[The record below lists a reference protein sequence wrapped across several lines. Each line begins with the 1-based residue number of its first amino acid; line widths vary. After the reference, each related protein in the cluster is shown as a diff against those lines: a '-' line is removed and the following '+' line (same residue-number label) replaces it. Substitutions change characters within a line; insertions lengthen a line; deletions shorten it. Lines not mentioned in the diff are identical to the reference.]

1 MAAGHR
7 WREGGDE
14 LLKYLAAAYQEN
26 GQIHWPTLLAATAGI
41 AGEMALLA
49 KEVNLPERGYVLG
62 RNVSTFLCDD
72 ARSPKSLWGYCL
84 LVGEEAFGL
93 KKSSLPDFRETE
105 TRIMAS
111 LAANADFVPLSVPA
125 HLAPRHNVLNA
136 GPRHRR
142 QIWAIAQTNQLD
154 NADAAFALMTA
165 AMKVLGFTRHI
176 GAAGM
181 MTLAMESMIGCARVV
196 PLEEPLS
203 NPSFGPIADILPQGA
218 KAPAAPPP
226 PVAPPDL
233 WGGEKPELEPVPAEL
248 AEASSRKPRKAAGSG
263 GFGRRN

>member
-7 WREGGDE
+7 WRQGGDE

-26 GQIHWPTLLAATAGI
+26 GQVHWPTLLAATAGI

-49 KEVNLPERGYVLG
+49 KEVNLPDSGYVLG
-62 RNVSTFLCDD
+62 RNISPFLCDD
-72 ARSPKSLWGYCL
+72 AHSPKSLWGYAL
-84 LVGEEAFGL
+84 LVGKEAFGL
-93 KKSSLPDFRETE
+93 KESSLPDFRETE
-105 TRIMAS
+105 SRITAS
-111 LAANADFVPLSVPA
+111 LAANPTFVPLSVPA

-154 NADAAFALMTA
+154 NADAAFALITA

-176 GAAGM
+176 GSAGM
-181 MTLAMESMIGCARVV
+181 MTLVMEAMIGCARVV
-196 PLEEPLS
+196 PLEEPLT
-203 NPSFGPIADILPQGA
+203 NPSFGLISDILPKGA
-218 KAPAAPPP
+218 NSPADAPPP
-226 PVAPPDL
+226 QMKPDL
-233 WGGEKPELEPVPAEL
+233 WGGDEPKLEPVPEDLTAD
-248 AEASSRKPRKAAGSG
+248 APRRPRRTANT

>member
-7 WREGGDE
+7 WRAGGDE
-14 LLKYLAAAYQEN
+14 MLKYLAAAYQEN

-49 KEVNLPERGYVLG
+49 KEVNLPESGYVLG
-62 RNVSTFLCDD
+62 KNVQTFLCDD
-72 ARSPKSLWGYCL
+72 SRSPKSLWGYCL
-84 LVGEEAFGL
+84 LIADEAFGL
-93 KKSSLPDFRETE
+93 KRTSLPDFRETE
-105 TRIMAS
+105 SRITAS
-111 LAANADFVPLSVPA
+111 LAANPDFVPLSVPA

-142 QIWAIAQTNQLD
+142 QVWAIAQTNHLD

-196 PLEEPLS
+196 PLDEPLQ
-203 NPSFGPIADILPQGA
+203 NPSFGPITDILPVGA
-218 KAPAAPPP
+218 SRPVEAPPP
-226 PVAPPDL
+226 PSAPDL
-233 WGGEKPELEPVPAEL
+233 WGGEKPELEPIPAEII
-248 AEASSRKPRKAAGSG
+248 EATSRKPRAKAG
-263 GFGRRN
+263 GFGRRS

>member
-26 GQIHWPTLLAATAGI
+26 GQIHWPTLLAATSGI

-49 KEVNLPERGYVLG
+49 KEVNLPDQGYVLG
-62 RNVSTFLCDD
+62 RNVSKFLCDD
-72 ARSPKSLWGYCL
+72 AHSPKSLWGYCL

-93 KKSSLPDFRETE
+93 KKASLPDFRATE
-105 TRIMAS
+105 SRITAS
-111 LAANADFVPLSVPA
+111 LAANPDFVPLSVPA

-142 QIWAIAQTNQLD
+142 QIWAIAQTNKLD

-165 AMKVLGFTRHI
+165 AMKILGFTRHI

-181 MTLAMESMIGCARVV
+181 MTLVMESMIGCARVV

-203 NPSFGPIADILPQGA
+203 NPSFGPITDILPQGSVRPMD
-218 KAPAAPPP
+218 APE
-226 PVAPPDL
+226 PVKSPDL
-233 WGGEKPELEPVPAEL
+233 WGGNKPELEPVPDDISQA
-248 AEASSRKPRKAAGSG
+248 ARKQRRAANA